1 MGKHKKISSN
11 ENKNSDSE
19 NNFGNSINKSI
30 VRTIFVIGFM
40 IIILSISSAIFP
52 GLLISI
58 IGDGEFLEPFE
69 MSLIGPIIIIVSII
83 VIALVGLNNRRRLP
97 KLFVEELEKIFS
109 FDLSRKNSLIFLM
122 IILAIYV
129 SISANELS
137 IYELNQYGDFLVVE
151 NALEIWPDGKSENIY
166 VTEQLTRHVRMAL
179 LVISDEIFD
188 NIKIIPYIASI
199 LLLVTT
205 YFLAVSFSKKNIS
218 GLLAVILVLQS
229 STFFTYDTIA
239 VYENFWVLFYVLS
252 IYLIFQKPKLSSISY
267 FLSIFSKAITV
278 LMLPITIFVTLLSE
292 IPKKNKIFVVISH
305 LMILLIAISIFQIS
319 DTVYGNVIDINI
331 KDFMSGFTTLA
342 FNLRFDVL
350 LLVFILPISIGLFI
364 KAKNGSREAISLMV
378 LMGGTILVT
387 PVLEMITNF
396 YFVYPY
402 RYVPLVIFFAVA
414 ASSLI
419 SRK

>member
-30 VRTIFVIGFM
+30 VWTIFVIGFM

-69 MSLIGPIIIIVSII
+69 MSLIGPVIIIVSII
-83 VIALVGLNNRRRLP
+83 VISLVGLNRRLP

-305 LMILLIAISIFQIS
+305 LAILLIAISIFQIS

-364 KAKNGSREAISLMV
+364 KAKNGSREAISMMV
-378 LMGGTILVT
+378 FMGGIILVT